1 MSISYELFFISLWLN
16 GFIYFILFIYFYL
29 IFLSFFF
36 FFDETDKTKHQ
47 FLSQTVKKKKI
58 LKMGEGLVPKLHKLN
73 IKEANWMKHT

>member
-1 MSISYELFFISLWLN
+1 MPMR
-16 GFIYFILFIYFYL
+16 L
-29 IFLSFFF
+29 IDDLLDS
-36 FFDETDKTKHQ
+36 DETDKTKHQ